1 MSVAAMFAGGSDSG
15 RRAGRDEYVVDRG
28 SFEISVP
35 ASGEL
40 AALNQIEIRNRLEY
54 RAVVTEVVKE
64 GTYVKKGDVLLKLA
78 EDELETKIQD
88 AEDAANTAESTHIA
102 AQANLDIKISASN
115 SETDKANLKVELA
128 ELALLAWEKG
138 EVVSK
143 RKDLEL
149 EQETAEMDYQR
160 LFDKFQEAE
169 ELVKQQFISQDDFKS
184 DEINMIKARARLAQA
199 KLDTE
204 VYEKYEHEQQEKQKR
219 SDLEQAKAERERTA
233 ERHKA
238 ELQTAR
244 ADMAS
249 KAHQLASRNLR
260 LTDLREQL
268 KLCTVIAP
276 SDGLV
281 VYAASLETH
290 RWSRGDRGDLQV
302 GSEVRKNELVMVLP
316 DVSQMTAEVKVNEAL
331 SGLIETGQ
339 RVIIT
344 SDAVQDVALEGEVLS
359 IGVLAESGGWRDPN
373 RRDYTVKVLLTNTAG
388 LGLKPSMRCKAEI
401 YVGLVEDA
409 FYVPLQAV
417 FREGASAYVYVPDGD
432 GYAQRRV
439 ALGKASGLHVE
450 IKTGLDSGDV
460 VLLREPEVREI
471 VARLEDEPTLDGQAA
486 LGRPDGQRRGQRR
499 RGGPPRG

>member
-15 RRAGRDEYVVDRG
+15 RRASRDEYVVDRG

-54 RAVVTEVVKE
+54 RAVVTEVVPE
-64 GTYVKKGDVLLKLA
+64 GTYVNKGDVLLKLA
-78 EDELETKIQD
+78 EDELDIKIQD

-199 KLDTE
+199 KLDAE

-233 ERHKA
+233 ERYKA

-471 VARLEDEPTLDGQAA
+471 VARLEDERPLDGQAA
-486 LGRPDGQRRGQRR
+486 LGRPERQRKERGRHRGQ
-499 RGGPPRG
+499 PRG